1 MSSSSSSIGSSINT
15 SLPKDPY
22 QALLELQFK
31 AKVYSILKNT
41 QDLTEKER
49 NSILKTSGV
58 FSAFEILYNRVQYFY
73 QKSISKD
80 KEKCSEEEMAEIHD
94 YLIITSDA
102 FQYFNDQYNSQKTNF
117 YNPLNYPR
125 DKNIALES
133 LDLEEGWELLM
144 QNIEE
149 CNSAIE
155 KIRYEKNKKAKAEE
169 EAKIKANAELGTIG
183 QKSTKKDEKAS

>member
-1 MSSSSSSIGSSINT
+1 MSSSSIGSSINT

-22 QALLELQFK
+22 QTLLELQFK
-31 AKVYSILKNT
+31 AKIYSILKNT

-73 QKSISKD
+73 QKSISKN
-80 KEKCSEEEMAEIHD
+80 KEKYSEEEMVEMHD
-94 YLIITSDA
+94 YLIITSGA
-102 FQYFNDQYNSQKTNF
+102 FQYFNDQYDSQKTNF

-125 DKNIALES
+125 DKKIPLES
-133 LDLEEGWELLM
+133 LDLEEGWEILM
-144 QNIEE
+144 KNFET

-155 KIRYEKNKKAKAEE
+155 KTRDEKNKKAKAEA
-169 EAKIKANAELGTIG
+169 EAKIKANAENGTIG
-183 QKSTKKDEKAS
+183 EKSTKKDERAS